1 MAHGERA
8 SWLVCRG
15 QWKPAEKRMMRRVK
29 RRVLGRAL
37 SAEIARMY
45 DTRVCFDPEDARET
59 FENEEDYE
67 CFLEWRDCEWSNE
80 EFEEWLKNEACV

>member
-15 QWKPAEKRMMRRVK
+15 QWKPTEKRMMRRIK
-29 RRVLGRAL
+29 RRVLEREL
-37 SAEIARMY
+37 SAELARMY

-59 FENEEDYE
+59 FDNSCDDDDYIDFELIHELFEARRQGENY
-67 CFLEWRDCEWSNE
+67 
-80 EFEEWLKNEACV
+80 